1 VPHNAIDTGYSIP
14 VNTHIISSPS
24 WSPDSLNHS
33 YGVELQ
39 QMVWHQ
45 EPKSTRNVVRADG
58 TRPPSAYWANNVVYV
73 NDVAHVQ
80 TGRTT
85 PGWFAHDSSPA
96 VRNMLGGSPSA
107 KDVIDFFVKPVGFN
121 VENRAKTKFLLKL
134 NEASGKGKWDLG
146 VAAGELRETVH
157 MAKELANGLV
167 AFPRQLA
174 DKVEQA
180 PESIL
185 SWLMKA
191 ERMGVENALRHT
203 AKKERGSLEF
213 VTNAWLTYQ
222 LGLKPLAHDIFDG
235 TVYLKA
241 AMAADDGSSFG
252 VRVKAGAEEVYKYS
266 KLLVSEGYNG
276 SPLNLYA
283 ELSQTVKIDYSCVY
297 KVPVRASLREELGID
312 NPGALAWELVRYS
325 WLADYALGVGSW
337 LRSMTASNN
346 TTFLEGT
353 MSRKR
358 VTQID
363 GLRSEP
369 PPGAVIIR
377 DPASKRMLLDVQ
389 LFEREVLHHGVLP
402 AVLPGLKRAIGI
414 DQLANALSVLKNF
427 VRR

>member
-1 VPHNAIDTGYSIP
+1 MPHNAIDTGYTIP
-14 VNTHIISSPS
+14 VNTHVIQSPS

-45 EPKSTRNVVRADG
+45 EPASTKNSLRADG
-58 TRPPSAYWANNVVYV
+58 TRPPSSYWAKNVVYV
-73 NDVAHVQ
+73 NNVSHVQ
-80 TGRTT
+80 TGRTS

-107 KDVIDFFVKPVGFN
+107 RDVIDFFVKPVGVN
-121 VENRAKTKFLLKL
+121 VENRAKTKFLTKL
-134 NEASGKGKWDLG
+134 SEASGKGKWDLG
-146 VAAGELRETVH
+146 VAAGELRETIH
-157 MAKELANGLV
+157 MVKDLANGLV
-167 AFPRQLA
+167 AFPRRLA
-174 DKVEQA
+174 DKVEQT

-185 SWLMKA
+185 SWLRKA

-203 AKKERGSLEF
+203 AKKERGSLEV
-213 VTNAWLTYQ
+213 VTDAWLTYQ

-241 AMAADDGSSFG
+241 AMAEDDGSSFG
-252 VRVKAGAEEVYKYS
+252 VRVKAGAEETYKYS

-283 ELSQTVKIDYSCVY
+283 DLEQVVKIDYSCVY
-297 KVPVRASLREELGID
+297 KVPVRASLREELGVD

-358 VTQID
+358 VTQIV

-369 PPGAVIIR
+369 PPGAVIIK
-377 DPASKRMLLDVQ
+377 DPASKRMFLDIQ
-389 LFEREVLHHGVLP
+389 LFEREVLHRGVMP
-402 AVLPGLKRAIGI
+402 AAMPGLKRGIGI

-427 VRR
+427 VR